1 MTPSRSNPRQAPQR
15 ARIAAVLAAMV
26 VVSLGDRV
34 AALPPDTTLAGDERE
49 RAAPKKP
56 RDGKSPPRDRDP
68 DDRDRDDR
76 DRDDRDDR
84 DRDDRDEDAPKK
96 KPDAGAPRDAPD
108 DDEQPP
114 KDPDAGDPAPKDPD
128 AGEAPAPYPECV
140 HVRTEARYVA
150 YGYDHIVE
158 IQNECEKTMA
168 CTVMTDVN
176 PEVVSVDVAAGQ
188 TRSIT
193 TFRGSPARE
202 FKATVLC
209 DGPDDDGD

>member
-1 MTPSRSNPRQAPQR
+1 MTSSRNPRP
-15 ARIAAVLAAMV
+15 I
-26 VVSLGDRV
+26 SRV
-34 AALPPDTTLAGDERE
+34 ARSATGVVAIALCFGSSLAVALPPDAPLAGDERE
-49 RAAPKKP
+49 TPKRP
-56 RDGKSPPRDRDP
+56 RDGDSPRADRNRERD

-76 DRDDRDDR
+76 DRDDR
-84 DRDDRDEDAPKK
+84 DRDEDAPKK
-96 KPDAGAPRDAPD
+96 KPDAGAPRESPD
-108 DDEQPP
+108 EDERP
-114 KDPDAGDPAPKDPD
+114 PKDPD
-128 AGEAPAPYPECV
+128 AGEAPPKDPDAGAAPPPCPECV

-158 IQNECEKTMA
+158 IENECEKTML

-176 PEVVSVDVAAGQ
+176 PQAASVSVAAGQ

-209 DGPDDDGD
+209 DEPGDDGD